1 MLRSFRLVVALAC
14 GVLNILVVG
23 LRDSCLLIDMVHK
36 GLGRN
41 EIFSSK
47 EAMCPLL
54 LIMP

>member
-1 MLRSFRLVVALAC
+1 MLRSFRLVVALAW
-14 GVLNILVVG
+14 GVLNVLVVG